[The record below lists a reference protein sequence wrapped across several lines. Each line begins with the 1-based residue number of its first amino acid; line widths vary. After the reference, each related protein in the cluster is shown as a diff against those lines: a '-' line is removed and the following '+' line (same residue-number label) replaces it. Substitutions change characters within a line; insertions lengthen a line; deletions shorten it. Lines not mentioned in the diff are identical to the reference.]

1 VDESKEDGP
10 CSSDQWLHTLLVW
23 IPIAEC
29 MASANHWNRN
39 LAAVMFAPGAQKLAK
54 EFGITK
60 SIIASLTVSIYL
72 LGFVIGPLFVSPLSE
87 VYGRLPVYHIGNV
100 IYLAFTIGC
109 ALSKNTAQ
117 FLVFR
122 FISGC
127 AASIPNTIGGGTV
140 ADIYPANERGKA
152 LALFALGPLLG
163 PVGIFFLLKCNRL
176 YFNIG

>member
-1 VDESKEDGP
+1 
-10 CSSDQWLHTLLVW
+10 
-23 IPIAEC
+23 
-29 MASANHWNRN
+29 
-39 LAAVMFAPGAQKLAK
+39 MFAPGAQKLAE

-140 ADIYPANERGKA
+140 ADIYPASERGKA

-163 PVGIFFLLKCNRL
+163 PVSIFFLLKCNRL
-176 YFNIG
+176 YSNIGQVIGPVIGGFVTQYLGWRWTFWLILILVSEGQQNNHF

>member
-1 VDESKEDGP
+1 
-10 CSSDQWLHTLLVW
+10 
-23 IPIAEC
+23 

-100 IYLAFTIGC
+100 IYLVFTIGC